1 MFARVNIVYERRRDA
16 LQLPRTAILD
26 ADGQQ
31 SVYVV
36 QAGKA
41 QQRVIRTGLANG
53 GWIEVLGG
61 LKGDERV
68 VTVGQ
73 AGLKS
78 GTPVKVVDEA
88 TPKPAAALASDKPT
102 PQA

>member
-1 MFARVNIVYERRRDA
+1 MFARVNIVYERRQDA

-31 SVYVV
+31 SVFVV
-36 QAGKA
+36 ADGKA
-41 QQRVIRTGLANG
+41 QQRTIQTGLANG
-53 GWIEVLGG
+53 GWIEVLDG

-73 AGLKS
+73 AGLKT
-78 GTPVKVVDEA
+78 GTPVKVVGDVS
-88 TPKPAAALASDKPT
+88 PAPSAALAADKPK
-102 PQA
+102 AR